1 MSFYDFMMATIKD
14 FALVIGVIVA
24 LASLAIHWKSI
35 FRPNLKRIEERRFK
49 AVEEVYSLITDNRFV
64 LIYATEK
71 ALSAE
76 EYASLLNE
84 ERCGIFSPFLPEQI
98 EKSLSD
104 FLYKLTMLFL
114 LPRVQESQNLKAAIK
129 SKKEELRKAHEIVYI
144 ETRKWLGRSGRS
156 LPFPVKPIGLGQQ
169 DVGE

>member
-1 MSFYDFMMATIKD
+1 MSFYDFMMAIIKD
-14 FALVIGVIVA
+14 FALVVGVIVA
-24 LASLAIHWKSI
+24 LASLVIHWKAI

-76 EYASLLNE
+76 DYGSLLNE
-84 ERCGIFSPFLPEQI
+84 ERRGISSPFLPEQI
-98 EKSLSD
+98 EKGLSD

-114 LPRVQESQNLKAAIK
+114 LPCVQDSQDPKAAIK
-129 SKKEELRKAHEIVYI
+129 SKKEELRKAHEIVYL

-156 LPFPVKPIGLGQQ
+156 FPFPVIPIGSGQQ
-169 DVGE
+169 NVGE